1 MKEMLKL
8 LPLLFLCFSMRF
20 SQMLSAAV
28 FSLPAGIHQEDSQKV
43 RTPRIGIILPLSGNN
58 DSKIKTENILEF
70 YKGMVLANEIC
81 LAQDSGLEFH
91 LFDHRNK
98 AAVLKQLSVRGCFDN
113 LDLLIG
119 PVKQNLIPPMD
130 SIASQRSIPMMNV
143 LSQIPNSAKLR
154 ASFSQQPGPDEIART
169 CFTLASEKA
178 SGCMAGI
185 IYGTEKRDS
194 LLAIAY
200 RDLCLKNNKEVV
212 LFRKVG
218 KNSAANLSK
227 YLAES
232 GLDSVSHLFVPNN
245 EAMVKVQLLAAYG
258 ILKARFPVFISGSW
272 LEGANAEPDDFAGL
286 PFFFTGTDLPIAD
299 SQKFALWQSG
309 FISRWGNP
317 PGWIAWKGF
326 DLVMMLSASWY
337 GSGKNLFHFD
347 SGKQPSRLFG
357 SYEYLKGR
365 PENQFVPVYR
375 VEKTGI
381 VPENN

>member
-1 MKEMLKL
+1 MFKL
-8 LPLLFLCFSMRF
+8 PPFVLYCFGILFFPDMSTAEILPLTIN
-20 SQMLSAAV
+20 QK
-28 FSLPAGIHQEDSQKV
+28 GDSQKV
-43 RTPRIGIILPLSGNN
+43 RAPRIGIVLPFSGNEE
-58 DSKIKTENILEF
+58 SKSKTDNMLEF

-98 AAVLKQLSVRGCFDN
+98 AAALKQLAVRGCFDN

-119 PVKQNLIPPMD
+119 PVKQSLIPLMD
-130 SIASQRSIPMMNV
+130 SLAASRSIPLMNV
-143 LSQIPNSAKLR
+143 LSQMQHSGNFRS
-154 ASFSQQPGPDEIART
+154 SFSQQPGPEEIART
-169 CFTLASEKA
+169 CFALAAEKA
-178 SGCMAGI
+178 SGSKAGI

-200 RDLCLKNNKEVV
+200 RNLCLKNNKQVV

-227 YLAES
+227 YITES

-245 EAMVKVQLLAAYG
+245 EAMVRVQLLSAYG
-258 ILKARFPVFISGSW
+258 VLMAKFPVFISGNW
-272 LEGANAEPDDFAGL
+272 LEGINAEPDDFAGL
-286 PFFFTGTDLPIAD
+286 PFFFTGSDLPLVD
-299 SQKFALWQSG
+299 PQKFALWQSG

-326 DLVMMLSASWY
+326 DLVMMLSANWY
-337 GSGKNLFHFD
+337 RSGKNRFRLD
-347 SGKQPSRLFG
+347 NGKQPSRFFG
-357 SYEYLKGR
+357 CYEFINGK